1 MTDPREVPI
10 CFGVSRLTTACPT
23 NGVLIDHEELAAV
36 ARALAHPARVAII
49 ERFIDGRPKMTKEL
63 VTPSGLAPSTMS
75 EHLRILREA
84 GVIVSR
90 HDGSRV
96 WYCLCRD
103 RLAEF
108 AEIVDQ
114 LSRRRSDKS
123 AESGPKALPMFV
135 E

>member
-1 MTDPREVPI
+1 MPLPCKVPT
-10 CFGVSRLTTACPT
+10 CFGDDGITTACPPT
-23 NGVLIDHEELAAV
+23 HVLVDHTELADV

-49 ERFIDGRPKMTKEL
+49 ERFIDGKPKMTKDL

-90 HDGSRV
+90 HDGPRV
-96 WYCLCRD
+96 WYCLNFD
-103 RLAEF
+103 RLADF
-108 AEIVDQ
+108 AESVGK
-114 LSRRRSDKS
+114 LSRSRRKNQPD
-123 AESGPKALPMFV
+123 SGPSALPVFV